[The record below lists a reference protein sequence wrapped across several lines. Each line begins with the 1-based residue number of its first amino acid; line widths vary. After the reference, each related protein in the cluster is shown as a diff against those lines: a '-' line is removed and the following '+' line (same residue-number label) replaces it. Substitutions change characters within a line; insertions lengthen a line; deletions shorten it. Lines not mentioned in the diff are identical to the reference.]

1 MKILSLQ
8 GGGVLGKG
16 QAVALRELELDA
28 PAGAAPLPLWRR
40 FGLVGGTSVGALIG
54 AAVAI
59 GLPMKAVNDF
69 FDVSAPKIFGGSP
82 VGPWW
87 NTFTQLWSSK
97 YSAAALEA
105 ALQELFGGHT
115 LADCRTKFIC
125 TAFDAASGRNV
136 YFQNYGASRYSA
148 EEIVFGADSPMMNF
162 PLWQICRASA
172 AAQTYFPALNLGTM
186 TLIDG
191 GNTGN
196 NAPDMLC
203 LTEAL
208 ANGAALADISMLSIG
223 SGKTKWD
230 VSGMSNPSVLRA
242 ALATIR
248 IVFAGGES
256 NAVWQAAGLLGK
268 NHCRLESDLGNG
280 FAIDD
285 ARPATLDALELAME
299 TAIARNLELIRP
311 FLT

>member
-1 MKILSLQ
+1 MKILALQ

-16 QAVALRELELDA
+16 QAVALRELELDG
-28 PAGAAPLPLWRR
+28 PTPLWQR
-40 FGLVGGTSVGALIG
+40 FDLVGGTSVGALIG

-59 GLPMKAVNDF
+59 GLPMKGVNDF
-69 FDVSAPKIFGGSP
+69 FDKSAPKIFAGSV
-82 VGPWW
+82 VGSWW
-87 NTFTQLWSSK
+87 NTVTQLWSSK

-115 LADCRTKFIC
+115 LADCKTKFIC
-125 TAFDAASGRNV
+125 TAFDTASGRNV
-136 YFQNYGASRYSA
+136 YFQNYGTSSYNDD
-148 EEIVFGADSPMMNF
+148 EIIFGADSPMMNF

-186 TLIDG
+186 VLIDG

-203 LTEAL
+203 LTEAI
-208 ANGAALADISMLSIG
+208 NGGAPPDAIQMLSIG

-242 ALATIR
+242 ALATIK
-248 IVFAGGES
+248 IVFAGGEA
-256 NAVWQAAGLLGK
+256 NAVWQAASLLGK
-268 NHCRLESDLGNG
+268 NHFRLESDLGAG
-280 FAIDD
+280 YAIDD
-285 ARPATLDALELAME
+285 ASPKTLDALNLAMNL
-299 TAIARNLELIRP
+299 AIAQHPELLKP
-311 FLT
+311 FLA